1 MKDEELKFEEIKSSR
16 KVGGEGE
23 VPRGEGSVERVSGM
37 FHGTEPELY
46 VQLYSELQVY

>member
-1 MKDEELKFEEIKSSR
+1 MKDEELKFEGIKSSH

-23 VPRGEGSVERVSGM
+23 VPRGEVSVERVSGM

-46 VQLYSELQVY
+46 VQLYSELQLY